1 MQRWL
6 GHSDLKTTMRY
17 IGVLDKRD
25 AAALL
30 TARTLAE
37 PQRVHPC
44 TERAPN
50 ARKTPA
56 TERD

>member
-1 MQRWL
+1 
-6 GHSDLKTTMRY
+6 MRY